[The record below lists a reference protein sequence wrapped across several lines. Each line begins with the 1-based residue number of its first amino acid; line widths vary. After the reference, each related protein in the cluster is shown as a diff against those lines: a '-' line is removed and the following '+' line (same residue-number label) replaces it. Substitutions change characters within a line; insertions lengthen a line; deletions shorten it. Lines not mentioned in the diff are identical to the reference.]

1 MTDNV
6 STEEIQSIARELQMV
21 RSQIQSLS
29 SQVSEFSITIDAL
42 GSQEPDR
49 PVYRSLGNILLEVGD
64 RESLLSEL
72 RGSKDAVEEH
82 LKRLIEREEALRK
95 QYEILAADFE
105 VA

>member
-82 LKRLIEREEALRK
+82 
-95 QYEILAADFE
+95 
-105 VA
+105 

>member
-49 PVYRSLGNILLEVGD
+49 PVYRSLGNIL
-64 RESLLSEL
+64 
-72 RGSKDAVEEH
+72 
-82 LKRLIEREEALRK
+82 RLIEREEALRK
-95 QYEILAADFE
+95 QYEKLAADFE
-105 VA
+105 GA